1 MFHIPKFS
9 KLKKINFD
17 KVFLRLVIAA
27 VSVTVIFLLTLYI
40 GWFFDLDLRSTYLW
54 IGALFIFLAFFSL
67 YIMPI
72 YWKIAIIIAAIA
84 LISFSLIFYF
94 DIPLVF
100 GLMVGIAIVI
110 LMLSVY
116 LSI

>member
-1 MFHIPKFS
+1 
-9 KLKKINFD
+9 
-17 KVFLRLVIAA
+17 VIAA
-27 VSVTVIFLLTLYI
+27 ISITVIILLTLYI
-40 GWFFDLDLRSTYLW
+40 GWIFELDLQSSYLW
-54 IGALFIFLAFFSL
+54 IGAFFTFLAFFSL

-72 YWKIAIIIAAIA
+72 YWKIAIMIAVIA
-84 LISFSLIFYF
+84 LISLSLIFYF

-100 GLMVGIAIVI
+100 SLMIGLAIVI